1 MPHIMLAAM
10 KFSGTTYF
18 MWKQKNR
25 FLGRYRY
32 PPKITAV
39 SCPSPLLLPHCRH
52 SLDMVQEEV
61 PRCSLLP
68 SSRSKP
74 SVCIMS
80 CSLLLLWSPLMI
92 SVGGW
97 GQCAHVPA
105 ITLGSRCVCE
115 RLRLSAIAPP
125 PPGALSSPPLSHVS
139 SLRQG
144 PCFYTQD
151 TVTTWIILY
160 KLIKLVHCTH
170 VLL

>member
-80 CSLLLLWSPLMI
+80 CSLSSYGLLWWSPRRLG
-92 SVGGW
+92 SV
-97 GQCAHVPA
+97 CTCPRHH
-105 ITLGSRCVCE
+105 SRCVCE

-125 PPGALSSPPLSHVS
+125 PPGALSSPLLSHVS

-144 PCFYTQD
+144 PCFYTQN